1 MFGMIRISPRL
12 RLADRRGSVLIAFAV
27 GSAGL
32 VGLTAL
38 ATDGGLFYVTRRAA
52 QNAADAAAIGGA
64 AAIIA
69 GGSASAASLNVAGRN
84 GFVAN
89 TRTTIA
95 VNVPPTS
102 GPSAGKTGAVEVV
115 LQRRMTPGLSRIFS
129 PSDVDVRARA
139 VAVVQ
144 PATESCVLS
153 LRGSMTLS
161 GSSTTAGSG
170 CVLASNSRASGAI
183 TLQGAAT
190 VNVFSMVMGGSC
202 SGCAN
207 NSRLTLT
214 RAYSEYQP
222 NLPDPYASLNDKVLP
237 TFGPSTCIYPDAKPT
252 ILEPYET
259 TGKAY
264 CSDVR
269 LNGNNTVTLTPGTY
283 YFSNASLTGQ
293 NGAIV
298 CPTCTGDAGVTLVF
312 TGTPGTIG
320 GPDLNGNVKISL
332 QAPAQSADPAWNGIL
347 MYRDARAP
355 LGHTVR
361 VNGTS
366 DSQIGGALYFPT
378 STLEFL
384 GNMSLSNTSCVS
396 LVADT
401 VNFGGNASV
410 AGCAA
415 RNTVVPRVQAIRLT
429 E

>member
-1 MFGMIRISPRL
+1 ML
-12 RLADRRGSVLIAFAV
+12 LAFAA

-38 ATDGGLFYVTRRAA
+38 ATDGGLWYMTRRAA

-69 GGSASAASLNVAGRN
+69 GGVPSTAGVNVAGRN
-84 GFVAN
+84 GFAADA
-89 TRTTIA
+89 RTS
-95 VNVPPTS
+95 VVVRSPPTS
-102 GPSAGKTGAVEVV
+102 GPSAGSSAAVEVV
-115 LQRRMTPGLSRIFS
+115 LNRQMTPGLSRIFFR
-129 PSDVDVRARA
+129 SDVDVGARA

-153 LRGSMTLS
+153 LRGKMTLS
-161 GSSTTAGSG
+161 GSSSTAGSG
-170 CVLASNSRASGAI
+170 CVLASNSRATGSI

-190 VNVFSMVMGGSC
+190 VSVFSMVMGGSC
-202 SGCAN
+202 SGCTN
-207 NSRLTLT
+207 NTRLTLT
-214 RAYSEYQP
+214 RPYSEYQP
-222 NLPDPYASLNDKVLP
+222 NLPDPYASLNNKVLP
-237 TFGPSTCIYPDAKPT
+237 TFGASTCLNPGGSPT
-252 ILEPYET
+252 SLQPYET

-269 LNGNNTVTLTPGTY
+269 VNGNNILTLTPGTY

-293 NGAIV
+293 NGQII
-298 CPTCTGDAGVTLVF
+298 CPTCTGNAGVTLVF

-355 LGHTVR
+355 VGYSVR

-415 RNTVVPRVQAIRLT
+415 RNTTVPRVQAIRLT